1 MSKVQMLRSL
11 VTQRLTVAAEEIFGL
26 FERTISEYEEELSRA
41 KEENERQ
48 RKLLEL
54 RVEPEINR
62 ADVLSSIVFKV
73 IENKDE
79 VSPERQEWSSTV
91 DQEDPEPP
99 HIKEEE
105 VELWSSQEGEWFQ
118 GLEEADV
125 TKFPFTPVP
134 VKSEDDEEK
143 PQSLQLHRSQTEHM
157 ETEADGEDCG
167 GLDPELDTVHES
179 GDLSELQID
188 FSDVLKETRE
198 PLSGLNILKNN
209 ICNTDK
215 KSFCCSECGKQ
226 FSQNSNLKT
235 HMRIHTGEKP
245 FGCSIC
251 GKRFIQKVH
260 LTYHVARHTG
270 EKLFSCSVCDQR
282 FTWLYQLKNHQCVYR
297 PFSEAEPPPAS
308 SSTEHMEAEADGE
321 APHCFA
327 PRTEVLLGDIGI
339 NYNKKQFSCSDCGKT
354 FGRKTHLWE
363 HVRSHTGE
371 KPFSCTVCKKCFPWR
386 RHLQRHMRVHTGEQR
401 LSCTVCDKTF
411 NWPYQLRLHQCVGES
426 SQVHDDQTQS
436 HRDPDGEMR
445 RLPKKQFPC
454 SDCGKVFGY
463 KDSLLRHIRCHT
475 GEKPFSCS
483 VCGRQF
489 RERGN
494 LGQHMV
500 IHTGEKPFSC
510 SVCDQRFSW
519 RKQLKKHKCDGESS
533 RK

>member
-79 VSPERQEWSSTV
+79 VSPERQEWSST
-91 DQEDPEPP
+91 
-99 HIKEEE
+99 
-105 VELWSSQEGEWFQ
+105 
-118 GLEEADV
+118 
-125 TKFPFTPVP
+125 
-134 VKSEDDEEK
+134 SEDDEEK

-198 PLSGLNILKNN
+198 PLS
-209 ICNTDK
+209 
-215 KSFCCSECGKQ
+215 
-226 FSQNSNLKT
+226 
-235 HMRIHTGEKP
+235 
-245 FGCSIC
+245 
-251 GKRFIQKVH
+251 
-260 LTYHVARHTG
+260 
-270 EKLFSCSVCDQR
+270 
-282 FTWLYQLKNHQCVYR
+282 
-297 PFSEAEPPPAS
+297 
-308 SSTEHMEAEADGE
+308 
-321 APHCFA
+321 
-327 PRTEVLLGDIGI
+327 
-339 NYNKKQFSCSDCGKT
+339 
-354 FGRKTHLWE
+354 
-363 HVRSHTGE
+363 GE

-519 RKQLKKHKCDGESS
+519 RKQLKKHKCDGEIS